1 MHELRGKH
9 IIGSLQKKWSLSLLL
24 ARLLIL
30 LSVSLLLTAISMSFF
45 YTSWWLLPIIWVVL
59 TVVFFAF
66 FFKSITE
73 ADVAKFL
80 NKAIP
85 ELQES
90 TELYLQE
97 YENLN
102 FLQKL
107 QLQKIEPVFDQ
118 PFLRPKKIT
127 KQLSIAWIIFLGSL
141 AALII
146 SILLPAHPVITR
158 QEMAIQKIKEVKLPE
173 VGALTL
179 TITPPAYTRRQIR
192 KQDKF
197 NVAAEEGASL
207 VWHIRTT
214 ITAKEISLVFND
226 KSVLSLH
233 PLNEAHTEWSISK
246 QIKTSGFY
254 QLSINSNLSE
264 LYRVEMIKDAL
275 PVISVQSPKPNT
287 LIEPGQPQKALLTV
301 SLSDDYGIQNS
312 SVFATVASGSGE
324 AVKFKTQ
331 QLAFSNFT
339 AGNTRY
345 QLQKTLDLPALGMKA
360 GDELYF
366 YISAT
371 DAYNQEKRSD
381 IYIIRIEDT
390 AQLMSMNGL
399 VSGTDIKP
407 EFFRSERQIIIETE
421 QLLREKDTISAESFK
436 TRSND
441 LGIDQK
447 LLRLRYGKFLGQE
460 SDAEEHDH
468 KEAEQNSAA
477 DFGNAQKMIDEVS
490 HKHDNAEDATFFDA
504 QTKKQLKATLDE
516 MWKAELQL
524 RTIQPKDALPFEY
537 KALKLLKDLQQQTRA
552 FVSKT
557 GSKTTPLKPEKRLT
571 GELDKIIEPVQQQ
584 NFQQA
589 ADENIVLRKA
599 LGILT
604 LLQNKEPV
612 PDALTTILQ
621 EAAIQLSAKAAAE
634 PAVYLSA
641 LSAMEKVVKNKYTSQ
656 DLLLSGKA
664 LQKMIGGISQLPLQQ
679 ATAPDGKLSEQYFI
693 NLNNQHE

>member
-9 IIGSLQKKWSLSLLL
+9 IIRRLQKKWSLSLLL
-24 ARLLIL
+24 SQLLLL
-30 LSVSLLLTAISMSFF
+30 LSASLLLTAISTVFF
-45 YTSWWLLPIIWVVL
+45 YTSWWLLPLIWIALAVL
-59 TVVFFAF
+59 FFAF
-66 FFKSITE
+66 YFKSITE
-73 ADVAKFL
+73 QDVSKFL
-80 NKAIP
+80 NTALP

-90 TELYLQE
+90 AGLYLPA

-107 QLQKIEPVFDQ
+107 QLQKIDPVFEQ
-118 PFLRPKKIT
+118 PVAKPKSIR
-127 KQLSIAWIIFLGSL
+127 KQLSIAWIVFLFSL

-146 SILLPAHPVITR
+146 STLHATHTVITR
-158 QEMAIQKIKEVKLPE
+158 QEIAVQKIKEIKLPE
-173 VGALTL
+173 VDALTL
-179 TITPPAYTRRQIR
+179 TITPPAYTGRQIR

-197 NVAAEEGASL
+197 NVAAEEGANL
-207 VWHIRTT
+207 AWHISTS
-214 ITAKEISLVFND
+214 IAAKELSLVFND
-226 KSVLSLH
+226 KSVFPLQ
-233 PLNEAHTEWSISK
+233 PLNSTHTEWAVVK

-254 QLSINSNLSE
+254 QLIINNTPSE

-275 PVISVQSPKPNT
+275 PVIIVQSPKPNT

-301 SLSDDYGIQNS
+301 SLSDDYGIKNS

-331 QLAFSNFT
+331 QISFSNFT
-339 AGNTRY
+339 GGNTQY

-371 DAYNQEKRSD
+371 DTYNQEKRSD
-381 IYIIRIEDT
+381 IYIVRIEDT

-421 QLLREKDTISAESFK
+421 QLLREKDTISVESFK

-468 KEAEQNSAA
+468 KEDEQNSAA

-524 RTIQPKDALPFEY
+524 RTLQPKDALPFEY

-584 NFQQA
+584 NFQQS
-589 ADENIVLRKA
+589 ADESLVLRKA

-604 LLQNKEPV
+604 LLQNKEPL
-612 PDALTTILQ
+612 PGTSATILQ

-634 PAVYLSA
+634 PAVYLTA
-641 LSAMEKVVKNKYTSQ
+641 LGAMEKVVKNNYTNQ
-656 DLLLSGKA
+656 DLQLSGKA
-664 LQKMIGGISQLPLQQ
+664 LQKMIGAISQLPRQQ
-679 ATAPDGKLSEQYFI
+679 GKAADNKLSEQYFI

>member
-1 MHELRGKH
+1 MRALMM
-9 IIGSLQKKWSLSLLL
+9 
-24 ARLLIL
+24 
-30 LSVSLLLTAISMSFF
+30 MS
-45 YTSWWLLPIIWVVL
+45 
-59 TVVFFAF
+59 
-66 FFKSITE
+66 
-73 ADVAKFL
+73 
-80 NKAIP
+80 
-85 ELQES
+85 S
-90 TELYLQE
+90 T
-97 YENLN
+97 
-102 FLQKL
+102 
-107 QLQKIEPVFDQ
+107 P
-118 PFLRPKKIT
+118 T
-127 KQLSIAWIIFLGSL
+127 SIARSR
-141 AALII
+141 AA
-146 SILLPAHPVITR
+146 PC
-158 QEMAIQKIKEVKLPE
+158 
-173 VGALTL
+173 VGA
-179 TITPPAYTRRQIR
+179 TI
-192 KQDKF
+192 
-197 NVAAEEGASL
+197 
-207 VWHIRTT
+207 
-214 ITAKEISLVFND
+214 
-226 KSVLSLH
+226 
-233 PLNEAHTEWSISK
+233 
-246 QIKTSGFY
+246 
-254 QLSINSNLSE
+254 
-264 LYRVEMIKDAL
+264 M
-275 PVISVQSPKPNT
+275 
-287 LIEPGQPQKALLTV
+287 
-301 SLSDDYGIQNS
+301 
-312 SVFATVASGSGE
+312 
-324 AVKFKTQ
+324 
-331 QLAFSNFT
+331 
-339 AGNTRY
+339 
-345 QLQKTLDLPALGMKA
+345 
-360 GDELYF
+360 
-366 YISAT
+366 
-371 DAYNQEKRSD
+371 
-381 IYIIRIEDT
+381 
-390 AQLMSMNGL
+390 LMSMNGL